1 MTENRDKCW
10 LKKQVVQQDITTYR
24 IQDNVGYDIACTM
37 ERELPLLIKGIIP
50 SDEQE
55 ASLQFLLESD
65 GEWGE
70 DGYRIDKISESY
82 YVKSATD
89 RGLLYGMFGLYRVL
103 MAEKETVFP
112 IVSVP
117 DQEIRMINHWDNF
130 DGSIERGYAGES
142 IYYDNNNFR
151 GDFELIRQYARLMAS
166 VGLNAVSINNVNV
179 HREETYFVEEEKLR
193 EIKKIADVFR
203 EYGIRIF
210 LSINFAS
217 PMEIGHLTTADPQDL
232 EVENWWKRTAAGI
245 YRVIPDFAGF
255 LIKADSE
262 GRPGPFTYGR
272 NHDEG
277 ANMLARAIKPFGG
290 IVIWRCFVYNCGQD
304 WKDRSIDRAR
314 AAFDIFKELD
324 GRFEENVTL
333 QIKNGPIDFQIRE
346 PVSPLFG
353 ALQKTNQIL
362 EFQITQEYTGHQK
375 DICYLV
381 PMWKEVL
388 DFNTGHCRNEHG
400 MPVVSNNESGKV
412 RYVLREYSPVKR
424 CSGIAAVGGVGM
436 DSNWM
441 GNKLA
446 QINVYGFGRL
456 IWDNGLSSE
465 EIASEWADL
474 TFDLLEPDKEKLIHI
489 LITSRD
495 TYEAYTC
502 PLSVGFMCKPKLHYG
517 VDVDGYEYDKWGT
530 YHYADRN
537 GVGRDRTKA
546 TGTGY
551 TEQYSGIH
559 SGEYED
565 VNTCPDELLLFFH
578 HVPYT
583 HKLHSKKTVIQHIY
597 DSHFEGVERV
607 KEYQHV
613 WEELKAVL
621 DEESYENVKE
631 RLKLQLEN
639 AINWRDQ
646 VNTYFY
652 RKSGIPDEKGREVY
666 P

>member
-1 MTENRDKCW
+1 MTEYRDKCW

-24 IQDNVGYDIACTM
+24 IQNSIGSVIACTM
-37 ERELPLLIKGIIP
+37 ERELPLLFKGIIP
-50 SDEQE
+50 TDEQK
-55 ASLQFLLESD
+55 ASLQFLLEPD
-65 GEWGE
+65 GDMGA
-70 DGYRIDKISESY
+70 DGYQINKISDSY
-82 YVKSATD
+82 IVKSATE
-89 RGLLYGMFGLYRVL
+89 RGLLYGMFGLYRLL
-103 MAEKETVFP
+103 MTGKETVYP
-112 IVSVP
+112 IVSIP

-179 HREETYFVEEEKLR
+179 HKEETFFILEEKLR

-217 PMEIGHLTTADPQDL
+217 PIEIGNLTTADPKDM
-232 EVENWWKRTAAGI
+232 EVENWWKRIATGI
-245 YRVIPDFAGF
+245 YGIIPDFAGF

-277 ANMLARAIKPFGG
+277 ANMLARAVKPFGG
-290 IVIWRCFVYNCGQD
+290 IVIWRCFVYNCKQD
-304 WKDRSIDRAR
+304 WRNRSIDRAR

-324 GRFEENVTL
+324 GRFEENVIL

-346 PVSPLFG
+346 PISPLFG

-388 DFNTGHCRNEHG
+388 DFNTGYCRDEQG
-400 MPVVSNNESGKV
+400 MPAVSANESGKV
-412 RYVLREYSPVKR
+412 RYVLREHSPVKR
-424 CSGIAAVGGVGM
+424 YSGIAAVGGVGM

-456 IWDNGLSSE
+456 IWDNSLSSE
-465 EIASEWADL
+465 EIASEWTDM
-474 TFDLLEPDKEKLIHI
+474 TFDLLEADKKKLIHI

-502 PLSVGFMCKPKLHYG
+502 PLSVGFMCKPGNHYG

-551 TEQYSGIH
+551 TEQYSGLH
-559 SGEYED
+559 REEYED

-607 KEYQHV
+607 KEYQHL
-613 WEELKAVL
+613 WEELRAVV
-621 DEESYENVKE
+621 DEKSYENVKE
-631 RLKLQLEN
+631 RLKLQLDN
-639 AINWRDQ
+639 AISWRDQ